1 MGERERWVAMVADAI
16 EATRFGELLVVVV
29 VVVGGVIHHLMT

>member
-29 VVVGGVIHHLMT
+29 VVGGVIHHLMT